1 MNTTKC
7 FTGLLTG
14 IAMLAAVAAC
24 GANDADSSD
33 SAAGSAKLGHIRLV
47 LGGPPSTSL
56 ALVPFGVAQQMGF
69 WSKQGLDVEVT
80 GLAGQA
86 TAAQQLVSGQTQ
98 VATVGPETYLKA
110 VTSGEPIGIKAFYT
124 WVRKATWTIVVPADS
139 PVQTLA
145 DLKGKTVGVA
155 QIGKSDGKVA
165 QQLIGQAA
173 GIAPAEVK
181 LLPIGNGASAL
192 QALKKGQVA
201 AYSDGDASAAQVG
214 ALGLELRTLALPP
227 QFASASDVT
236 FSATPDFIAKH
247 SDQLVALGRGWAEAV
262 TFCRAN
268 EDACVKAFW
277 KQYPKAK
284 PQNADADFAAAA
296 APFKATLDARLPKY
310 FADNGKWGETQ
321 LAGWQQLAAVYDY
334 KNLDAAKLESYFTND
349 LVPQM
354 SDFDAAKVE
363 QSANAYQG

>member
-1 MNTTKC
+1 MIQRTKFLVGLMAGLTMLTT
-7 FTGLLTG
+7 L
-14 IAMLAAVAAC
+14 AAC
-24 GANDADSSD
+24 GGSDSSG
-33 SAAGSAKLGHIRLV
+33 SGSGSAKLGHIRLV

-69 WSKQGLDVEVT
+69 WEKQGLDVEVT

-86 TAAQQLVSGQTQ
+86 TAAQQLVAGQTQ
-98 VATVGPETYLKA
+98 VATVGPETYLQA
-110 VTSGEPIGIKAFYT
+110 VSSDKPIGIKAFYT
-124 WVRKATWTIVVPADS
+124 WVRKATWTIVVPEDS

-145 DLKGKTVGVA
+145 DLKGKSIGVA

-173 GIAPAEVK
+173 GISPDDVK
-181 LLPIGNGASAL
+181 LLPIGNGASAM

-214 ALGLELRTLALPP
+214 ALGIKLRTLPLPP
-227 QFASASDVT
+227 QYAAASDVT
-236 FSATPDFIAKH
+236 FSATPDYIKKH
-247 SDQLVALGRGWAEAV
+247 PDQLVALGRGWAEAV
-262 TFCRAN
+262 TFCKAN
-268 EDACVKAFW
+268 QDACVKAFW

-284 PQNADADFAAAA
+284 PQNADSDYAAAA

-321 LAGWQQLAAVYDY
+321 LAGWQQLGEVYEY
-334 KNLDAAKLESYFTND
+334 KNLDATKLESYFTND
-349 LVPQM
+349 LVAKM

-363 QSANAYQG
+363 QSANDYQG

>member
-7 FTGLLTG
+7 FTGLLAG
-14 IAMLAAVAAC
+14 IAMVAAVAAC
-24 GANDADSSD
+24 GADAAESP
-33 SAAGSAKLGHIRLV
+33 AAKTGSAELGHLRLV

-56 ALVPFGVAQQMGF
+56 SLVPFGVAQQMGF
-69 WSKQGLDVEVT
+69 WAKQGLDVEVT

-110 VTSGEPIGIKAFYT
+110 VSSGEPIGIKAFYT
-124 WVRKATWTIVVPADS
+124 WVRKATWTIVVPEDS
-139 PVQTLA
+139 PIQTLA
-145 DLKGKTVGVA
+145 DLKDKTIGVA

-165 QQLIGQAA
+165 QQLVGQAA
-173 GIAPAEVK
+173 GISPTGVK

-214 ALGLELRTLALPP
+214 ALGLKLRTLPLPA
-227 QFASASDVT
+227 QYASASDVT
-236 FSATPDFIAKH
+236 FSATPEYIQKH

-262 TFCRAN
+262 TFCKAN
-268 EDACVKAFW
+268 QDACVKAFW

-284 PQNADADFAAAA
+284 PQNADSDFAAAA

-310 FADNGKWGETQ
+310 FADDGKWGETH

-334 KNLDAAKLESYFTND
+334 KGLDPAKLESYFTND
-349 LVPQM
+349 LVARM
-354 SDFDAAKVE
+354 SDFDAAKVQ